1 MKVYIETHGCS
12 MNKSDSEI
20 MAGLLLSA
28 GFEVVDSEEEA
39 DVIVL
44 NTCNVKGSTEQRM
57 IHRAKK
63 LSSLKKP
70 LVIAGCMAKTQPD
83 LLSRY
88 SKVLIGPKSIDK
100 IVDAVMHALRGEP
113 FVARED
119 RELIKVSMPRLRM
132 DKVTSVIPVSEGCLG
147 ECSYCITRFARGR
160 LRSYPPDLIISEI
173 ERTVKEGYP
182 QIFLTSEDMGAYG
195 LDIGTNLASL
205 LEKVAR
211 IQGLFFIRVG
221 MMNPHLVI
229 PQMDDLLSAFEDIK
243 FYKFFHI
250 PVQSGSDKV
259 LRDMRRRYSINQ
271 FLEVVD
277 AIRRKFGDFCTIST
291 DVIVGFPTEDEED
304 FQATLRV
311 IETVKPEVINISK
324 FAPRPLTP
332 AALMKQLDPK
342 VIKRRSKELS
352 ELAYRVK
359 MSRNIPHV
367 GREYLALVVRR
378 FSKDLFQARTL
389 FYRPVRI
396 RSLDLK
402 EDLLVKVLIEGAR
415 SNFLEGKLLEIV
427 AKVPCFTC
435 FPDLGSS
442 GPPQTDTTFDHEGCS

>member
-12 MNKSDSEI
+12 MNRSDSEI

-28 GFEVVDSEEEA
+28 GFEIVNSEEEA
-39 DVIVL
+39 DVIIL

-63 LSSLKKP
+63 LSLLKKP
-70 LVIAGCMAKTQPD
+70 LIVAGCMAKTQPY
-83 LLSRY
+83 LLNRY

-100 IVDAVMHALRGEP
+100 IVDAVAHALRGEE
-113 FVARED
+113 FVLLED
-119 RELIKVSMPRLRM
+119 GELIKVSMPRLRM
-132 DKVTSVIPVSEGCLG
+132 DRVTSVIPVSEGCLG
-147 ECSYCITRFARGR
+147 ECSYCITRFARGK
-160 LRSYPPDLIISEI
+160 LRSYPRDLIISEI
-173 ERTVKEGYP
+173 KRAVKEGYP

-205 LEKVAR
+205 LKEIAR
-211 IQGLFFIRVG
+211 IRGLFFIRVG
-221 MMNPHLVI
+221 MMNPHFVI
-229 PQMDDLLSAFEDIK
+229 SQIECLLSAFEDKK

-259 LRDMRRRYSINQ
+259 LGWMRRRYSVNQ

-277 AIRRKFGDFCTIST
+277 AIRNKFGDLCTIST

-304 FQATLRV
+304 FEATMRV
-311 IETVKPEVINISK
+311 IEIVKPEVINISK

-332 AALMKQLDPK
+332 VALMNQKDPRI
-342 VIKRRSKELS
+342 IKRRSKKLS
-352 ELAYRVK
+352 ELAYKVK
-359 MSRNIPHV
+359 MIRNTLHV
-367 GREYLALVVRR
+367 GREYPALVVRR

-396 RSLDLK
+396 RSSKLREGLM
-402 EDLLVKVLIEGAR
+402 VRVLIEEAR
-415 SNFLEGKLLEIV
+415 SNHLRGRLLEIV
-427 AKVPCFTC
+427 GKVPRYAT
-435 FPDLGSS
+435 DLAIKRASQTNTALDHKSS
-442 GPPQTDTTFDHEGCS
+442 S